1 MATISA
7 RPMTE
12 QPSPAACT
20 STHFEPE
27 FRDKKLLGDM
37 YLCILVK
44 GILPTGQPGYCYFGV
59 FADAFVNFLNRL
71 DLKKPFNPKDIK
83 AIVLAR
89 AAGEPSDHIRE
100 FMRFKFSFAEET
112 TVLEIS
118 RNK

>member
-1 MATISA
+1 
-7 RPMTE
+7 MTE
-12 QPSPAACT
+12 QPSESSP
-20 STHFEPE
+20 SPRFEPQ

-37 YLCILVK
+37 YLCVLVK

-118 RNK
+118 RGK